1 MSVSSVLITSYYS
14 HQKCCSHTVHTN
26 HSNQVCTEPHFRFH
40 TAFSQFSNFSNRTG
54 TIFDLILCHN
64 DLIFCHLVAHT
75 ANPFFC
81 CLIAFQAIQFY
92 PSFGKESLHQFFSQ
106 RILLKVLME
115 DAVLLL
121 IIEKNLLPEAYL
133 VSRAGFSVIG
143 QRIFKAESSHRRQ
156 LWFLNKRKSF
166 LWSPQMLSG
175 QIGSGLCQ
183 ECVPF

>member
-1 MSVSSVLITSYYS
+1 MLFTHRAHKSQQLGL
-14 HQKCCSHTVHTN
+14 N
-26 HSNQVCTEPHFRFH
+26 TEPHFRFH
-40 TAFSQFSNFSNRTG
+40 TAFSQFSNFSKRTD

-75 ANPFFC
+75 ANPFFP
-81 CLIAFQAIQFY
+81 LPY
-92 PSFGKESLHQFFSQ
+92 SFSSYSILSQLCQRIMHYFFSQ

-143 QRIFKAESSHRRQ
+143 QRSFKAESSHRRQ